1 MMSHYPSSQDGESNL
16 QFSRLRGVND
26 RKFAGNEV
34 SHDHVGEQ
42 LSPIDIESPS
52 FSCHCSQNES
62 CQILKENAT
71 SRIEETTR
79 RNQYSSSTSHKGKSA
94 QKLACIHRS
103 ILLSKRLHHFIAIS
117 YALMIVIIPE
127 CITRGD
133 HLVPAMTFAVA
144 MDAVDQDEGKV
155 VVTASDLEDDTKMD
169 ESKKENVDDFSSP
182 KKDEPIAS
190 EPSEDNHLPHAI
202 AKATLVGAKLR
213 GDVDD
218 GDEDVGNQVNYTE
231 SSSETHEH
239 LILDHNTQNP
249 NVNKIEEVSDIEGE
263 SPRNLKSPLT
273 GCHWGAAGCNK
284 GTKIPMRQN
293 VATNASVSHSGQVA
307 TSSPGASPS
316 PSSSSSL
323 AGSTTAAIEARVM
336 EARGVNRKPKNNVLS
351 SSSTSSDSD
360 KANGDDSIDSSDSH
374 IHLPPQGFRLAARIV
389 TSPSDGLAYFL
400 DSSPSD
406 PNDEEHD
413 WLMGIPYT
421 YVECGPTIESTTE
434 AFSITDMVARHFPA
448 GAAPGHWVN
457 LGGGVTLDSK
467 SLAKDGESGPRYL
480 NGNLHD
486 GHPKLLVALSPVEI
500 TVSGNFEETRVFQP
514 GDVLLLED
522 TLGKGHKM
530 RAAPSNTREDGDGR
544 PNFGAY
550 SQDMSVLM
558 ISLPHT
564 IHYPMYD
571 WNNPAY
577 VNIKRSEKSEST
589 SSNTPNESPTSSTV
603 YSGAQHSLFGLRPKQ
618 NRQGNHPR
626 GNFQIN
632 KPCPL
637 EYDSAY
643 SSLFK
648 PIPTRRGRH
657 RTRRRDPHW
666 KKSGKSTMH
675 TSPFDD
681 VYHPP
686 PGLTTYSRDDEFF
699 LLNFLPSLRR
709 TMLVGLGLSLTS
721 SFVYCVQLLYPP
733 LLALWGGVTVVLV
746 GSVLNVAGMRFGYRE
761 WIAVW
766 EEEWRWRKEVK
777 NQKKRRTKIK
787 GERSQ
792 ESKVNHGVIN
802 NEGGKTNNI
811 NPNPVSRP
819 VESVADDKLDA
830 DATLIA
836 ENYYQGEDGEEQ
848 HILVSHDNT

>member
-1 MMSHYPSSQDGESNL
+1 MPHYPTSQERESNL
-16 QFSRLRGVND
+16 RLSWLRGAD
-26 RKFAGNEV
+26 DQKFAPIEV
-34 SHDHVGEQ
+34 SHDYVGEQ
-42 LSPIDIESPS
+42 LSPTAIESCS
-52 FSCHCSQNES
+52 FSCHDSLDES
-62 CQILKENAT
+62 CRISKGKAT
-71 SRIEETTR
+71 SHLDETTR
-79 RNQYSSSTSHKGKSA
+79 RIQFSSTISHNGKFSR
-94 QKLACIHRS
+94 KLACIHGS
-103 ILLSKRLHHFIAIS
+103 ILLSKRLNHFIAIS
-117 YALMIVIIPE
+117 YALIIAIIPE
-127 CITRGD
+127 NITRGYF
-133 HLVPAMTFAVA
+133 LVPAMKFAVA
-144 MDAVDQDEGKV
+144 MPAVDQDEGKV
-155 VVTASDLEDDTKMD
+155 LVTGSDTENNTKMD
-169 ESKKENVDDFSSP
+169 ESKEDNVDDLSP
-182 KKDEPIAS
+182 PKQDEPIAS

-213 GDVDD
+213 GNVDD
-218 GDEDVGNQVNYTE
+218 GDEDVANPVNYTE
-231 SSSETHEH
+231 TSSE
-239 LILDHNTQNP
+239 INDHPIRDDNIQSP
-249 NVNKIEEVSDIEGE
+249 NVNKIEEVSGVEEE
-263 SPRNLKSPLT
+263 SPRNPKPPLT

-293 VATNASVSHSGQVA
+293 IATNASVSQSSGQVTA
-307 TSSPGASPS
+307 SSPGASPS
-316 PSSSSSL
+316 PSSSSL
-323 AGSTTAAIEARVM
+323 AGSTTAAIEARVN
-336 EARGVNRKPKNNVLS
+336 EARGGNRKPKNNVHS
-351 SSSTSSDSD
+351 SSSASSPSI
-360 KANGDDSIDSSDSH
+360 KASGDDSNDSH
-374 IHLPPQGFRLAARIV
+374 TYMPPQGFRLTARIV

-400 DSSPSD
+400 DSLPSD

-421 YVECGPTIESTTE
+421 YVKCGPTIESTTE

-467 SLAKDGESGPRYL
+467 SIATDGESGPRYL

-530 RAAPSNTREDGDGR
+530 RAVPSNTREDGDGR
-544 PNFGAY
+544 PHFGAY

-564 IHYPMYD
+564 IHYPIYD

-577 VNIKRSEKSEST
+577 VNSKSSERSEST

-618 NRQGNHPR
+618 NRRGDHPR
-626 GNFQIN
+626 GNFHIN

-666 KKSGKSTMH
+666 KKSSKSTMQ
-675 TSPFDD
+675 TTPFDN

-686 PGLTTYSRDDEFF
+686 PGLTTYSRDDEFV

-733 LLALWGGVTVVLV
+733 LLALWGGATVVVV

-761 WIAVW
+761 WIEVW
-766 EEEWRWRKEVK
+766 EQEWRWRREVK

-787 GERSQ
+787 GESLQKSQ
-792 ESKVNHGVIN
+792 VNHGVN
-802 NEGGKTNNI
+802 KYEGGKTNNS
-811 NPNPVSRP
+811 NPNQVSRP
-819 VESVADDKLDA
+819 VESVADDFSDKLDA
-830 DATLIA
+830 NATLTA
-836 ENYYQGEDGEEQ
+836 EIYFQGEDGEQQ
-848 HILVSHDNT
+848 HILAGQENT